1 MTLMTLTD
9 PNFDPNGNAYISTK
23 NQVLG
28 LKGQIF
34 VYLLYV
40 CVYTC
45 IKINLIFLSCVLNKK
60 K

>member
-34 VYLLYV
+34 VYPLYV
-40 CVYTC
+40 RVYTC
-45 IKINLIFLSCVLNKK
+45 I
-60 K
+60 